1 MLRSDQ
7 EESPA
12 TNVGDSDAP
21 TATRVSNLLREQII
35 SGALPPGT
43 RLKDTSLAERHQ
55 VSRNTLRDALRQLEI
70 DGLVVLRR
78 NAGFAVRT
86 LTEDDAHDIYRVR
99 HVLEP
104 AGIEASTHVGRG
116 DLAVFGAIVA
126 ASRAAA
132 SEGRWAELGTTSLR
146 LHQAIVGLVDS
157 PRTNAFFSN
166 ILAQLRLVF
175 AVMEDESAFQ
185 AQWLDRDAE
194 LVRLLLSGKRRQVQL
209 ELRQYLLDSEAQVID
224 AIRLSTEGERSGPRR
239 Q

>member
-1 MLRSDQ
+1 MLQSEDA
-7 EESPA
+7 EPLAISTE
-12 TNVGDSDAP
+12 DIEAP
-21 TATRVSNLLREQII
+21 TATRVANLLREQII
-35 SGALPPGT
+35 LGSLPPGT
-43 RLKDTSLAERHQ
+43 RLKDTLMAAHHQ

-104 AGIEASTHVGRG
+104 AGIEASTHVAK
-116 DLAVFGAIVA
+116 DELARFSVIVG

-132 SEGRWAELGTTSLR
+132 AEGNWAELGTASLR
-146 LHQAIVGLVDS
+146 LHQAIVGLIGS
-157 PRTNAFFSN
+157 PRTDSFFSN

-185 AQWLDRDAE
+185 EQWLDRDEE

-209 ELRQYLLDSEAQVID
+209 ELRQYLFDSEAQVID
-224 AIRLSTEGERSGPRR
+224 AIRVSTPGI
-239 Q
+239 